1 MKRLTAILMIA
12 LMLLSVTSCKEMTE
26 DSVGVSEPAHADIA
40 DNTESD
46 TPETDKTDTKAT
58 DSSASDT
65 EIPNQIKSSETPEDE
80 ISVDKQSV
88 DEAQISTP
96 DDVSMSENKEDN
108 KPNTTVSEPELK
120 TGPDSWVTITEEKS
134 SPCMATINDDFK
146 GGEVLVTI
154 MREQSAARQEYT
166 SADFPGLDIEDIS
179 VSMNYFPDINNNI
192 VLLIKLNKQDK
203 PSVLEAIK
211 VLEQNPIVWSA
222 CPNYRLEF
230 VDSVIIGEDSP
241 DNASMS

>member
-1 MKRLTAILMIA
+1 MKRA
-12 LMLLSVTSCKEMTE
+12 LYVVLSLVLVINLC
-26 DSVGVSEPAHADIA
+26 SVYSFADG
-40 DNTESD
+40 
-46 TPETDKTDTKAT
+46 TDTEEKILN
-58 DSSASDT
+58 SFT
-65 EIPNQIKSSETPEDE
+65 EFI
-80 ISVDKQSV
+80 
-88 DEAQISTP
+88 
-96 DDVSMSENKEDN
+96 NKESNLNQDADLQLN
-108 KPNTTVSEPELK
+108 GN
-120 TGPDSWVTITEEKS
+120 EEKS

-230 VDSVIIGEDSP
+230 VDSVIIG
-241 DNASMS
+241 